1 MTKNNP
7 GENQSVSRRYRVVH
21 FLKPYAMI
29 APAIAFLLCFIFYPM
44 ANLFYLSFFDYRLG
58 NLKKTFVG
66 WDNYNVLFNVKND
79 LSVALVNTAVYT
91 VSVVIL
97 LILFSL
103 LFALWLQKDS
113 RVNSFCQIALFTPY
127 LLAMLSCAMI
137 WSWVMDQN
145 SYGLLNSVLGFFG
158 IAPLR
163 WLNSSSTAMM
173 SVVIVSVWKS
183 IGYYT
188 LILLSSLKSIPPEI
202 YEAAALDNAS
212 PFRTF
217 RKITLPM
224 LSPQLFFL
232 LITISINSFKVF
244 DTIKVMTDGGP
255 GNATDVISYFIYRE
269 AFVNFRIGT
278 ASAAGTVLMLIL
290 IVMTIVYFAVLGKR
304 VHYQ

>member
-1 MTKNNP
+1 MARNKIK
-7 GENQSVSRRYRVVH
+7 ENGSTDHHYRMIH
-21 FLKPYAMI
+21 HLKPYAMV
-29 APAIAFLLCFIFYPM
+29 APAMVFLLCFTFYPM

-58 NLKKTFVG
+58 STSKTFVG
-66 WDNYNVLFNVKND
+66 LENYNILFNIKND
-79 LSVALVNTAVYT
+79 LSVALLNTAVYT
-91 VSVVIL
+91 VSVVIF
-97 LILFSL
+97 LIVFSL
-103 LFALWLQKDS
+103 LFSLWLQKDS
-113 RVNSFCQIALFTPY
+113 RVNSFCQIALFTPH

-145 SYGLLNSVLGFFG
+145 SYGLLNSVLRIFG
-158 IAPLR
+158 IAPLK
-163 WLNSSSTAMM
+163 WLNSSSSAMM

-202 YEAAALDNAS
+202 FEAAALDNAS

-244 DTIKVMTDGGP
+244 DTIKIMTDGGP
-255 GNATDVISYFIYRE
+255 GNSTDVISYFIYRE
-269 AFVNFRIGT
+269 AFVNFRIGH

-290 IVMTIVYFAVLGKR
+290 IVMTIIYFAVLGKR